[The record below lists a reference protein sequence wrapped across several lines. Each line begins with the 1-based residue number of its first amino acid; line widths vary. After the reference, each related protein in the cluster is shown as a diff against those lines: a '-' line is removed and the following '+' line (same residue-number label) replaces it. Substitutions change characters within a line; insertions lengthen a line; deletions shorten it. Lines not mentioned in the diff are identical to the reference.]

1 MKENLKTRSA
11 NLARVILDGEEVGL
25 LQNITMN
32 DDYGPEPA
40 SGIGDILVQEHV
52 PSMARHTISVGKL
65 ALRTSS
71 LYKLGI
77 VPENGESVLQGNVFD
92 FEVLDKKDGN
102 VIRKYLSC
110 SFASGSIEIQKH
122 AIISYNC
129 QFNALDA
136 SGQL

>member
-1 MKENLKTRSA
+1 MKENLQARSA
-11 NLARVILDGEEVGL
+11 NLARVVIDGEEVGL

-52 PSMARHTISVGKL
+52 PSMARHSISVGKL
-65 ALRTSS
+65 ALRKTS

-77 VPENGESVLQGNVFD
+77 IPENGEDVLNGNVFD
-92 FEVLDKKDGN
+92 FEVLDKKDGD

-110 SFASGSIEIQKH
+110 SFASGSIEVQKH

-129 QFNALDA
+129 QFQALDA
-136 SGQL
+136 SGQM

>member
-136 SGQL
+136 SGKL